1 MSKNK
6 MESEAKNMAAMN
18 DSHSDFF
25 GCFFFFFLRLDF
37 LSIDL

>member
-6 MESEAKNMAAMN
+6 MESGAKNMAAMN

-25 GCFFFFFLRLDF
+25 GCFFFFLRLDF